1 MRQRYSRQI
10 FFPPVGQAG
19 QERIRR
25 SSVLVVGAGALGS
38 VLANNMAR
46 AGVGRLRIVD
56 RDFVEESNL
65 QRQILYDEED
75 AAQTLPKAVAAVEK
89 LRKINSEVDYEPVVA
104 DVNSTNVEE
113 LLTGF
118 DLVLDGA
125 DNFEVRM
132 LINDACVKH
141 GVPWI
146 HGACVGSQG
155 LSFDVLPGETPCFR
169 CIYQDSPPPGS
180 TPTCDTAGVIA
191 PIVNIIASIQSAE
204 ALKLLVGD
212 QEHLSRDLVSVD
224 VWENS
229 FERIDLSN
237 ARRPECPACGERR
250 FEFLEAKRGWLSMS
264 LCGRD
269 AIQVAPPPGGKV
281 DLVEVAQRL
290 SRLGEVSRNPFL
302 LRFQA
307 DGREMVLFGD
317 GRAVIK
323 GTNDEAAARSF
334 YAKYVGM

>member
-132 LINDACVKH
+132 LLNDACVKH

-169 CIYQDSPPPGS
+169 CIYQDPPPPGS
-180 TPTCDTAGVIA
+180 TPTCDTVGVIA

-212 QEHLSRDLVSVD
+212 REHLSRDLVSVD